1 MPPSG
6 DGRRKRKIDARTQ
19 AVLCA
24 VRPQAWIGHIDGQA
38 RSRGAATDANRQVA
52 TWTLDKHSCIATIRL
67 MDAPDRIVLDAATAH
82 GKPVIRGT
90 RVPVTVVVGS
100 LAGGM
105 TFEEVQREYD
115 VTIEDVRAALKFV
128 SEVAEQ
134 ESFHPLPA
142 A

>member
-1 MPPSG
+1 M
-6 DGRRKRKIDARTQ
+6 
-19 AVLCA
+19 
-24 VRPQAWIGHIDGQA
+24 
-38 RSRGAATDANRQVA
+38 AATN
-52 TWTLDKHSCIATIRL
+52 
-67 MDAPDRIVLDAATAH
+67 RIVLDPAINH

-105 TFEEVQREYD
+105 TFEEIQREYD
-115 VTIEDVRAALKFV
+115 LSVDDIRAALKFV
-128 SEVAEQ
+128 ADLADQ